1 MSVLFLPASLLLL
14 LLCQIYCQRYTRN
27 RRTQVTATCCT
38 MFREELRSNQPG
50 DSHLGL
56 HRYPLFSVKDARKS
70 LPAKVV
76 DGAVRLVH
84 VVDFTQLQAMLLPG
98 KEFVQ
103 TGANLYV
110 RSRKTRD
117 ATDES
122 SSSWRMLDTS
132 RLKSFSF
139 LRF

>member
-1 MSVLFLPASLLLL
+1 MKSPEIPIWGF
-14 LLCQIYCQRYTRN
+14 IDIH
-27 RRTQVTATCCT
+27 
-38 MFREELRSNQPG
+38 F
-50 DSHLGL
+50 
-56 HRYPLFSVKDARKS
+56 FSVKDAQKS
-70 LPAKVV
+70 IPAKAG
-76 DGAVRLVH
+76 DEAVRLVH

-98 KEFVQ
+98 KKFVQ

-117 ATDES
+117 AADES

-139 LRF
+139 LSF